1 MLPLLHTVCMK
12 PTRAIRRDHW
22 SIQVA
27 KVTAA
32 HEDVS
37 KQLAETEQ
45 SLGERSAQLTQTT
58 ASLEGKETE
67 LIKLSQQHQALIM
80 QHERLEGELSD
91 LTGVFKAKQKEAE
104 ALQDRYKLC
113 SNKKH
118 AHIADCTPHCVA
130 THECMLLVHPM

>member
-1 MLPLLHTVCMK
+1 M
-12 PTRAIRRDHW
+12 
-22 SIQVA
+22 A

-45 SLGERSAQLTQTT
+45 SLGERSAQLTQTA

-67 LIKLSQQHQALIM
+67 LIKLSQQHAALIT

-104 ALQDRYKLC
+104 ALQDRYAQLYRN
-113 SNKKH
+113 NKH
-118 AHIADCTPHCVA
+118 LAADCRLCCVA
-130 THECMLLVHPM
+130 THACLLLVHTSHCKTTT